1 MTKVETILNLIGH
14 YKYLITIVVGVAVI
28 GVFSDNSFINL
39 MELNMKKT
47 DLQEEIAKF
56 KKQNAESA
64 NELRVLKHNKDM
76 IEKVA
81 RERYFMKKDDEDIF
95 VISTDV
101 E

>member
-1 MTKVETILNLIGH
+1 MAKLETFLNLVGH
-14 YKYLITIVVGVAVI
+14 YKYLITIVVGVAII

-39 MELNMKKT
+39 MKLSMKKS

-56 KKQNAESA
+56 KKQNAESS

-95 VISTDV
+95 VISTDM

>member
-39 MELNMKKT
+39 MKLNMKKT

>member
-14 YKYLITIVVGVAVI
+14 YKYLITVVVGVAVI

-39 MELNMKKT
+39 MKLSMKKS

-56 KKQNAESA
+56 KKQNAESSS
-64 NELRVLKHNKDM
+64 ELRVLKHNKDM

-95 VISTDV
+95 VIGTDV